1 MELQILADQFIIHYS
16 SLWMSV
22 LLLSGLV
29 LFFISKW
36 WRKRLMDRNI
46 HSFKPGVLFTV
57 SFIFLMGGIH
67 LFVYKIVLNK
77 DMIILFNIKD
87 FNRQL
92 EWVNIDK
99 VAYQDKQQII
109 IYMKN
114 TEPGEQPVKIDLL
127 ELDQSSMEKV
137 KILIDYKLK
146 QSRLA
151 N

>member
-1 MELQILADQFIIHYS
+1 
-16 SLWMSV
+16 
-22 LLLSGLV
+22 
-29 LFFISKW
+29 
-36 WRKRLMDRNI
+36 MDRNI

>member
-1 MELQILADQFIIHYS
+1 MELLISADQFIIHYS
-16 SLWMSV
+16 SLWMFV

-36 WRKRLMDRNI
+36 WRKRLIDNNK
-46 HSFKPGVLFTV
+46 HSFKPGILFTV

-67 LFVYKIVLNK
+67 LFVYKIVFNK
-77 DMIILFNIKD
+77 DKITLFNVKD

-114 TEPGEQPVKIDLL
+114 TEQNEQPVQIDLH
-127 ELDQSSMEKV
+127 ELDPDSMEKV
-137 KILIDYKLK
+137 KILINYKLK
-146 QSRLA
+146 QNQLVK
-151 N
+151 